1 MISLIAKIVAHF
13 RVNKIK
19 KTYTKATKIQED
31 ILHRL
36 VKKAMKTKFGKDHG
50 FKKISNYDNFKE
62 KVPIRD
68 YESFKHYIN
77 DIQKGQENIL
87 WPGKPKYLAKTSG
100 TTSGVKL
107 IPITKESLP
116 FHINS
121 SRDAI
126 LFYIK
131 QTGDSGFLNGKNI
144 FIQGSPV
151 LKQLNGIF
159 IGRLSGIV
167 AHHVPKYL
175 QARNLPTM
183 KTNSIDDWESKIDA
197 ICEETCDKDLRVI
210 GGIPSWVQMY
220 LERLLH
226 NKKEKKVID
235 LFKNLSLFV
244 YGGVNF
250 EPYKRIFLKLIGR
263 KINTIEYYPASEG
276 FFAYQNDQNDPSLLL
291 QYNSEIFYEF
301 VELNQFD
308 KKQFRRLNLS
318 QVELNKNYVMII
330 SSNAGLWAYNTGD
343 TIMFKSINPPKIIVT
358 GRYKHYISAFGE
370 HVISSEVEQ
379 SIKHAIAKTKLV
391 VKEFTV
397 APMIDVPK
405 PDLPHHEWWVEF
417 DQSTMVT
424 DEFSK
429 IVDSEMKSQNI
440 YYKDLVD
447 GKVLQPLKVISVPTG
462 SFKNYMKSLGRL
474 GGQNKVPRLSNNR
487 DFVNGLNKYI
497 KKTESKN

>member
-1 MISLIAKIVAHF
+1 
-13 RVNKIK
+13 
-19 KTYTKATKIQED
+19 
-31 ILHRL
+31 
-36 VKKAMKTKFGKDHG
+36 MK
-50 FKKISNYDNFKE
+50 
-62 KVPIRD
+62 
-68 YESFKHYIN
+68 
-77 DIQKGQENIL
+77 
-87 WPGKPKYLAKTSG
+87 
-100 TTSGVKL
+100 
-107 IPITKESLP
+107 
-116 FHINS
+116 
-121 SRDAI
+121 
-126 LFYIK
+126 
-131 QTGDSGFLNGKNI
+131 
-144 FIQGSPV
+144 
-151 LKQLNGIF
+151 
-159 IGRLSGIV
+159 
-167 AHHVPKYL
+167 
-175 QARNLPTM
+175 
-183 KTNSIDDWESKIDA
+183 
-197 ICEETCDKDLRVI
+197 
-210 GGIPSWVQMY
+210 
-220 LERLLH
+220 
-226 NKKEKKVID
+226 
-235 LFKNLSLFV
+235 
-244 YGGVNF
+244 
-250 EPYKRIFLKLIGR
+250 
-263 KINTIEYYPASEG
+263 
-276 FFAYQNDQNDPSLLL
+276 
-291 QYNSEIFYEF
+291 
-301 VELNQFD
+301 
-308 KKQFRRLNLS
+308 LS

>member
-1 MISLIAKIVAHF
+1 MISLIAKVVAHF
-13 RVNKIK
+13 RVNKIQ
-19 KTYTKATKIQED
+19 KTYSRAIKIQD
-31 ILHRL
+31 DTLLRL
-36 VKKAMKTKFGKDHG
+36 IKKAINTKFGIDHE
-50 FKKISNYDNFKE
+50 FTNISNYEDFKK

-68 YESFKHYIN
+68 YESIKHYIK
-77 DIQKGQENIL
+77 DIQKGKENIL

-100 TTSGVKL
+100 TTSGAKF

-116 FHINS
+116 FHVNS

-131 QTGDSGFLNGKNI
+131 QTGRSDFLNGKNI

-151 LKQLNGIF
+151 LEEMNGVL

-197 ICEETCDKDLRVI
+197 ICEETFNKDLRVV

-220 LERLLH
+220 FERLLQ
-226 NKKEKKVID
+226 NKKKEKVIEI
-235 LFKNLSLFV
+235 FKNLSLFV

-250 EPYKRIFLKLIGR
+250 EPYKRIFLKLIG
-263 KINTIEYYPASEG
+263 KEINTIEYYPASEG
-276 FFAYQNDQNDPSLLL
+276 FFAYQNDQNDPALLL

-497 KKTESKN
+497 KKIESKN

>member
-1 MISLIAKIVAHF
+1 MISLIAKVVAHL

-19 KTYTKATKIQED
+19 KTYTKAIKIQDD
-31 ILHRL
+31 ILNRL
-36 VKKAMKTKFGKDHG
+36 VKKAMNTKFGKEHE
-50 FKKISNYDNFKE
+50 FTKILNYDNFKK

-68 YESFKHYIN
+68 YESFKQYIN

-100 TTSGVKL
+100 TTSGIKL

-151 LKQLNGIF
+151 LKEMKGVL

-197 ICEETCDKDLRVI
+197 ICEETFNKDLRVV

-220 LERLLH
+220 FERLLQ
-226 NKKEKKVID
+226 NKKKEKVIEI
-235 LFKNLSLFV
+235 FKNLSLFV

-250 EPYKRIFLKLIGR
+250 EPYKRIFLKLIG
-263 KINTIEYYPASEG
+263 KEINTIEYYPASEG
-276 FFAYQNDQNDPSLLL
+276 FFAYQNDQNDPALLL

>member
-1 MISLIAKIVAHF
+1 MISLIAKVVAHF
-13 RVNKIK
+13 RVNKIQ
-19 KTYTKATKIQED
+19 KTHSKAIKIQD
-31 ILHRL
+31 DTLRRL
-36 VKKAMKTKFGKDHG
+36 VKKAVNTKFGRDHE
-50 FKKISNYDNFKE
+50 FTNISNYEDFKK

-68 YESFKHYIN
+68 YESIKHYIK
-77 DIQKGQENIL
+77 DIQKGKENIL

-100 TTSGVKL
+100 TTSGAKF

-131 QTGDSGFLNGKNI
+131 QTGRSDFLNGKNI

-151 LKQLNGIF
+151 LEEMKGVL

-175 QARNLPTM
+175 QTRNLPTM

-197 ICEETCDKDLRVI
+197 ICEETFNKDLRVV

-220 LERLLH
+220 FERLLQ
-226 NKKEKKVID
+226 NKKKEKVIEI
-235 LFKNLSLFV
+235 FKNLSLFV

-250 EPYKRIFLKLIGR
+250 EPYKRIFLKLIG
-263 KINTIEYYPASEG
+263 KEINTIEYYPASEG
-276 FFAYQNDQNDPSLLL
+276 FFAYQNDQNDPALLL

>member
-1 MISLIAKIVAHF
+1 MISLIAKVVAHF
-13 RVNKIK
+13 RVNKIQ
-19 KTYTKATKIQED
+19 KTYTKTIKIQDD
-31 ILHRL
+31 ILLRL
-36 VKKAMKTKFGKDHG
+36 IKKAANTKFGKDHK
-50 FKKISNYDNFKE
+50 FTTISNYEEFKNM
-62 KVPIRD
+62 VPIRD
-68 YESFKHYIN
+68 YESIKNYIK
-77 DIQKGQENIL
+77 DIQNGKENIL

-100 TTSGVKL
+100 TTSGTKY

-116 FHINS
+116 FHIKS

-131 QTGDSGFLNGKNI
+131 QTGDSEFLNGKNI

-151 LKQLNGIF
+151 LENMNGIL

-235 LFKNLSLFV
+235 LFNNLSLFV

-250 EPYKRIFLKLIGR
+250 EPYKRIFSKLIGR

-276 FFAYQNDQNDPSLLL
+276 FFAYQNDQNDSSLLL

-301 VELNQFD
+301 VEVDQAE
-308 KKQFRRLNLS
+308 KKHPNRLNLS
-318 QVELNKNYVMII
+318 QVMLNKNYVMII

-343 TIMFKSINPPKIIVT
+343 TVMFKSMNPPKIIVT
-358 GRYKHYISAFGE
+358 GRYKHFISAFGE
-370 HVISSEVEQ
+370 HVISTEVEQ
-379 SIKHAIAKTKLV
+379 SIKLAISKTKLV

-397 APMIDVPK
+397 APMIEVSK
-405 PDLPHHEWWVEF
+405 PHLPHHEWWIEF
-417 DQSTMVT
+417 DEDTNPSNKFA
-424 DEFSK
+424 E
-429 IVDSEMKSQNI
+429 IIDSEMKNQNI

-447 GKVLQPLKVISVPTG
+447 GNVLQPLKVVHVPTG
-462 SFKNYMKSLGRL
+462 SFKKYMKSIGKL

-487 DFVNGLNKYI
+487 DFVTGLNKYI

>member
-1 MISLIAKIVAHF
+1 MISLIAKVVAHF
-13 RVNKIK
+13 RVNKIQ
-19 KTYTKATKIQED
+19 KTHSKAIKIQD
-31 ILHRL
+31 DTLRRL
-36 VKKAMKTKFGKDHG
+36 VKKAVNTKFGRDHE
-50 FKKISNYDNFKE
+50 FTNISNYEDFKK

-68 YESFKHYIN
+68 YESIKHYIK
-77 DIQKGQENIL
+77 DIQKGKENIL

-100 TTSGVKL
+100 TTSGAKF

-116 FHINS
+116 FHVNS

-131 QTGDSGFLNGKNI
+131 QTGRSDFLNGKNI

-151 LKQLNGIF
+151 LEEMKGVL

-197 ICEETCDKDLRVI
+197 ICEETFNKDLRVV

-220 LERLLH
+220 FERLLQ
-226 NKKEKKVID
+226 NKKKEKVIEI
-235 LFKNLSLFV
+235 FKNLSLFV

-250 EPYKRIFLKLIGR
+250 EPYKRIFLKLIG
-263 KINTIEYYPASEG
+263 KEINTIEYYPASEG
-276 FFAYQNDQNDPSLLL
+276 FFAYQNDQNDPALLL

>member
-1 MISLIAKIVAHF
+1 MISLIAKVVAHF
-13 RVNKIK
+13 RVNKIQ
-19 KTYTKATKIQED
+19 KTYSSAIKIQDD
-31 ILHRL
+31 ILLRL
-36 VKKAMKTKFGKDHG
+36 IKKAINTKFGIDHE
-50 FKKISNYDNFKE
+50 FTNISNYEDFKK

-68 YESFKHYIN
+68 YESIKHYIK
-77 DIQKGQENIL
+77 DIQKGKENIL

-100 TTSGVKL
+100 TTSGTKF

-116 FHINS
+116 FHVNS

-131 QTGDSGFLNGKNI
+131 QTGRSDFLNGKNI

-151 LKQLNGIF
+151 LEEMNGVL

-197 ICEETCDKDLRVI
+197 ICDETFNKDLRVV

-220 LERLLH
+220 FERLLQ
-226 NKKEKKVID
+226 NKKKEKVID
-235 LFKNLSLFV
+235 IFKNLSLFV

-250 EPYKRIFLKLIGR
+250 DPYKRIFLKLIG
-263 KINTIEYYPASEG
+263 KEINTIEYYPASEG
-276 FFAYQNDQNDPSLLL
+276 FFAYQNDQNDPALLL

-301 VELNQFD
+301 VELNQFN
-308 KKQFRRLNLS
+308 KKPPRRLNLS
-318 QVELNKNYVMII
+318 QIELNKNYVMII

-343 TIMFKSINPPKIIVT
+343 TVMFKSINPPKIIVT

-417 DQSTMVT
+417 DKSAMLT

>member
-1 MISLIAKIVAHF
+1 MISLIAKVVAHF
-13 RVNKIK
+13 RVNKIQ
-19 KTYTKATKIQED
+19 KTHSKAIKIQDD
-31 ILHRL
+31 ILRRL
-36 VKKAMKTKFGKDHG
+36 VKKAVNTKFGRDHE
-50 FKKISNYDNFKE
+50 FTNISNYEDFKK

-68 YESFKHYIN
+68 YESIKHYIK
-77 DIQKGQENIL
+77 DIQKGKENIL

-100 TTSGVKL
+100 TTSGAKF

-116 FHINS
+116 FHVNS

-131 QTGDSGFLNGKNI
+131 QTGRSDFLNGKNI

-151 LKQLNGIF
+151 LEEMNGVL

-197 ICEETCDKDLRVI
+197 ICEETFNKDLRVV

-220 LERLLH
+220 FERLLQ
-226 NKKEKKVID
+226 NKKKGKVID
-235 LFKNLSLFV
+235 IFKNLSLFV

-250 EPYKRIFLKLIGR
+250 EPYKRIFLKLIG
-263 KINTIEYYPASEG
+263 KEINTIEYYPASEG
-276 FFAYQNDQNDPSLLL
+276 FFAYQNDQNDPALLL

-343 TIMFKSINPPKIIVT
+343 TVMFK
-358 GRYKHYISAFGE
+358 
-370 HVISSEVEQ
+370 
-379 SIKHAIAKTKLV
+379 
-391 VKEFTV
+391 
-397 APMIDVPK
+397 
-405 PDLPHHEWWVEF
+405 
-417 DQSTMVT
+417 
-424 DEFSK
+424 
-429 IVDSEMKSQNI
+429 
-440 YYKDLVD
+440 
-447 GKVLQPLKVISVPTG
+447 
-462 SFKNYMKSLGRL
+462 
-474 GGQNKVPRLSNNR
+474 
-487 DFVNGLNKYI
+487 
-497 KKTESKN
+497 

>member
-1 MISLIAKIVAHF
+1 MISLIAKVVAHF
-13 RVNKIK
+13 RVNKIQ
-19 KTYTKATKIQED
+19 KTYSRAIKIQD
-31 ILHRL
+31 DTLLRL
-36 VKKAMKTKFGKDHG
+36 IKKAINTKFAIDHE
-50 FKKISNYDNFKE
+50 FTNISNYEDFKK

-68 YESFKHYIN
+68 YESIKHYIK
-77 DIQKGQENIL
+77 DIQKGKENIL

-100 TTSGVKL
+100 TTSGAKF

-116 FHINS
+116 FHVNS

-131 QTGDSGFLNGKNI
+131 QTGRSDFLNGKNI

-151 LKQLNGIF
+151 LEEMNGVL

-197 ICEETCDKDLRVI
+197 ICEETFNKDLRVV

-220 LERLLH
+220 FERLLQ
-226 NKKEKKVID
+226 NKKKEKVIEI
-235 LFKNLSLFV
+235 FKNLSLFV

-250 EPYKRIFLKLIGR
+250 EPYKRIFLKLIG
-263 KINTIEYYPASEG
+263 KEINTIEYYPASEG
-276 FFAYQNDQNDPSLLL
+276 FFAYQNDQNDPALLL

>member
-226 NKKEKKVID
+226 NKKEKKVIN

-244 YGGVNF
+244 YG
-250 EPYKRIFLKLIGR
+250 LSLIH
-263 KINTIEYYPASEG
+263 I
-276 FFAYQNDQNDPSLLL
+276 
-291 QYNSEIFYEF
+291 
-301 VELNQFD
+301 
-308 KKQFRRLNLS
+308 
-318 QVELNKNYVMII
+318 
-330 SSNAGLWAYNTGD
+330 
-343 TIMFKSINPPKIIVT
+343 
-358 GRYKHYISAFGE
+358 
-370 HVISSEVEQ
+370 
-379 SIKHAIAKTKLV
+379 
-391 VKEFTV
+391 
-397 APMIDVPK
+397 
-405 PDLPHHEWWVEF
+405 
-417 DQSTMVT
+417 
-424 DEFSK
+424 
-429 IVDSEMKSQNI
+429 
-440 YYKDLVD
+440 
-447 GKVLQPLKVISVPTG
+447 
-462 SFKNYMKSLGRL
+462 
-474 GGQNKVPRLSNNR
+474 
-487 DFVNGLNKYI
+487 
-497 KKTESKN
+497 